1 MSLSAF
7 SILSLSVLTSEVRFC
22 PPSSKGLRAG
32 GGGSGGGKE
41 WGMFGLLWEKSP
53 PEIVVLLTHCVLDLE
68 VILLPLRTPSAP
80 VGPPYSTL
88 HINLESREKYDF
100 LPLLLSFDESPAPRR
115 EGVRPEEEQGVE
127 GGLRDG
133 QSSILASTSLFSPSP
148 QDSSPL
154 PSRSA
159 LRSSPATFTAPPSLL
174 FSRSPCFGESGPSE
188 SESRLPKGE
197 AERLGDEERL
207 SWSISRPLL
216 RLLLLLARLPTTEL
230 LLPWDWPSS
239 LSLSRDWLATEVG
252 GGTVEG
258 AELSVECVD
267 VGGFGAEAE
276 S

>member
-1 MSLSAF
+1 M
-7 SILSLSVLTSEVRFC
+7 
-22 PPSSKGLRAG
+22 
-32 GGGSGGGKE
+32 
-41 WGMFGLLWEKSP
+41 
-53 PEIVVLLTHCVLDLE
+53 
-68 VILLPLRTPSAP
+68 
-80 VGPPYSTL
+80 
-88 HINLESREKYDF
+88 
-100 LPLLLSFDESPAPRR
+100 
-115 EGVRPEEEQGVE
+115 E

-133 QSSILASTSLFSPSP
+133 QSSIRTSTSRFSPSP

-159 LRSSPATFTAPPSLL
+159 LLSSPVTFPAPPSFP
-174 FSRSPCFGESGPSE
+174 FSLSPCFGESGPSE
-188 SESRLPKGE
+188 SESRLPRGD

-267 VGGFGAEAE
+267 VGGFGVAAE

>member
-1 MSLSAF
+1 ML
-7 SILSLSVLTSEVRFC
+7 
-22 PPSSKGLRAG
+22 
-32 GGGSGGGKE
+32 
-41 WGMFGLLWEKSP
+41 GLLWEKSP
-53 PEIVVLLTHCVLDLE
+53 ADNVVLVTHCVLALE
-68 VILLPLRTPSAP
+68 VILLPLRGPSTP
-80 VGPPYSTL
+80 VGAPYSTL
-88 HINLESREKYDF
+88 HINLESKEKYDF

-115 EGVRPEEEQGVE
+115 EGVRLEEEQGVE
-127 GGLRDG
+127 GAFRDG
-133 QSSILASTSLFSPSP
+133 QSSTASTSCFSPSP

-159 LRSSPATFTAPPSLL
+159 LLSSLVTFTVPPSLP

-188 SESRLPKGE
+188 SESRLPRGE
-197 AERLGDEERL
+197 AERLGDEDRL

-252 GGTVEG
+252 GGTMEG
-258 AELSVECVD
+258 VELSVECVD
-267 VGGFGAEAE
+267 VGGFGVEAK

>member
-1 MSLSAF
+1 MLST
-7 SILSLSVLTSEVRFC
+7 L
-22 PPSSKGLRAG
+22 
-32 GGGSGGGKE
+32 
-41 WGMFGLLWEKSP
+41 
-53 PEIVVLLTHCVLDLE
+53 
-68 VILLPLRTPSAP
+68 

-88 HINLESREKYDF
+88 HINFESREKYDF
-100 LPLLLSFDESPAPRR
+100 LPLLLSFDGSPAPRR
-115 EGVRPEEEQGVE
+115 EGFRPEEEQGAAGALSE
-127 GGLRDG
+127 G
-133 QSSILASTSLFSPSP
+133 QSSIRTSTSRFSPSP
-148 QDSSPL
+148 QESSPR
-154 PSRSA
+154 PSLSA
-159 LRSSPATFTAPPSLL
+159 LLSSPDTFPPPPSLL
-174 FSRSPCFGESGPSE
+174 LSRSLSPCFGESGPSE

-267 VGGFGAEAE
+267 VGGFGVEAE